1 MAAAKKI
8 KATAK
13 IQIKYAGEY
22 IKAGEEFEVLEKDVE
37 ELSKYAEIDMPK
49 PVKEGE

>member
-37 ELSKYAEIDMPK
+37 ELSK
-49 PVKEGE
+49 